1 MEEYMVGLILGGMG
15 IVLVMI
21 PVVGFTLRYA
31 IKPVVEPI
39 VGAIREAR
47 QSETFRE
54 PELEHR
60 LVLMQEDLDEVREA
74 VKLLV
79 ASQRFDRD
87 LIKGAAEDRPAR
99 PSRG

>member
-15 IVLVMI
+15 IILVMI

-47 QSETFRE
+47 QTATIHE
-54 PELEHR
+54 PELERR

-79 ASQRFDRD
+79 DSQRFDRG
-87 LIKGAAEDRPAR
+87 LIKGAAEDR
-99 PSRG
+99 SV